1 MRGSAVPTMVWSS
14 AARKSAS
21 MIPTVTRT
29 SRRPCSSPD
38 NSGLLLRGWGDE
50 DVVEVRDRGAH
61 AGLLLGGE
69 AVEAL
74 GELGR
79 HEVTDPLE
87 LGLALVGEL
96 DDDRAPIGRIVHPA
110 RVALGD
116 QALDDLA
123 HRRRRG
129 PAERRELAGPDRAA
143 AAQDPEG
150 LVATDGAGAALAHGA
165 MPELTDPGEAAERRS
180 SG

>member
-69 AVEAL
+69 AVQAR

-79 HEVTDPLE
+79 HEGTGPLE
-87 LGLALVGEL
+87 LGLAPVGGP
-96 DDDRAPIGRIVHPA
+96 DHDRPPIGRIVHPA
-110 RVALGD
+110 PLGVG
-116 QALDDLA
+116 
-123 HRRRRG
+123 G
-129 PAERRELAGPDRAA
+129 P
-143 AAQDPEG
+143 
-150 LVATDGAGAALAHGA
+150 
-165 MPELTDPGEAAERRS
+165 
-180 SG
+180 